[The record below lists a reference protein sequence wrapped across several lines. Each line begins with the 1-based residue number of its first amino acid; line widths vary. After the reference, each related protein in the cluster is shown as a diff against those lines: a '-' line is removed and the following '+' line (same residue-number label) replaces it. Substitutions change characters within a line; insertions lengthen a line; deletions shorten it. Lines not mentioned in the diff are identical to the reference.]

1 MTTTDIPDIERQV
14 IGIAMLSGRD
24 LADLHS
30 VRAEWFADHRCAE
43 TWRVIQRM
51 ASEGEPVD
59 PQTVWGRVGDM
70 EPLARVGMT
79 PVWLFDC
86 YQSAPPGHLGEAYAR
101 QLHDRCLRRITGDA
115 LVRAQQLLDGNADVR
130 EIRQEVM
137 SALQGVDADS
147 AGTVDAATVAERL
160 LDELEHETP
169 YVATPWVG
177 INGGIR
183 GWRPGGLYV
192 VAAATSVGKSLV
204 LQQAALDLARRGP
217 VLLETFEMKPT
228 EVMSRLISAK
238 SGIPLW
244 RFQGRLPDGTDPLEG
259 DWKLVSETASYIA
272 GLELR
277 FGDTSTSTTMDVREH
292 ARDTAQGHQMAGIV
306 VDYLQLMKSAG
317 KVESRVQEVSGFTR
331 DLKLMAQEFNCPVI
345 VASQLNR
352 ESTKGGQRPSLA
364 GLRESGSIEQDADV
378 VILLH
383 ELAAATDQ
391 NGDMPLDAIVAKNRQ
406 GKRGSIPL
414 LRRGKTAQIIDDT
427 SRNST

>member
-1 MTTTDIPDIERQV
+1 MTTTDVPDLERQI
-14 IGIAMLSGRD
+14 IGIAMQSPRD
-24 LADLHS
+24 LADLHG

-43 TWRVIQRM
+43 TWKVIQSM
-51 ASEGEPVD
+51 AAEGEPVD
-59 PQTVWGRVGDM
+59 PQTIWGHAGSM
-70 EPLARVGMT
+70 EPLARVGMSLL
-79 PVWLFDC
+79 WLFDC
-86 YQSAPPGHLGEAYAR
+86 YQVAPPGHLGGPYTR
-101 QLHDRCLRRITGDA
+101 QLHDRCLRRVTGDA
-115 LVRAQQLLDGNADVR
+115 LTRAQQLLTGNADVR
-130 EIRQEVM
+130 EVRQEVL
-137 SALQGVDADS
+137 SALQGVDVDS
-147 AGTVDAATVAERL
+147 VGTVDAPTVVDRL
-160 LDELEHETP
+160 IDELEHETP
-169 YVATPWVG
+169 YVPTPWAG
-177 INGGIR
+177 INEGIR

-238 SGIPLW
+238 SNVPLW
-244 RFQGRLPDGTDPLEG
+244 RFQGRLADGTDPLER
-259 DWKLVSETASYIA
+259 DWPLVTDTATYIS
-272 GLELR
+272 GLDLR
-277 FGDTSTSTTMDVREH
+277 FGETSTSTTMDVREH
-292 ARDTAQGHQMAGIV
+292 ARETSQGRRMAGIV

-331 DLKLMAQEFNCPVI
+331 DLKLMAQEFDCPVI

-383 ELAAATDQ
+383 ELASAVDR

-427 SRNST
+427 SRSIE